1 MAESVKS
8 LPHGY
13 HTITPYLA
21 VQGAGKLLDF
31 LKRTFDADE
40 VERLERPDGSV
51 AHAEIRIGDS
61 RVMIGDP
68 GDPAQAMPAM
78 LYVYVS
84 DADATYQRAL
94 AAGAVSLQ
102 APADQFYGDRNAGVK
117 DPFGNRWWMATHKED
132 VSPDEMKRRAAA
144 QMKK

>member
-1 MAESVKS
+1 MAGTVK
-8 LPHGY
+8 PIPDGY

-21 VQGAGKLLDF
+21 VHGASKLLDF
-31 LKRTFDADE
+31 LKRTFDSQE
-40 VERLERPDGSV
+40 IERLERPDGSV
-51 AHAEIRIGDS
+51 GHAEVRIGDS
-61 RVMIGDP
+61 MLMIGEP

-78 LYVYVS
+78 LYVYVA
-84 DADATYQRAL
+84 DVDATYQRAL

-102 APADQFYGDRNAGVK
+102 APSDQFYGDRNAGVK
-117 DPFGNRWWMATHKED
+117 DPFGNRWWVATHKED